1 MDVLCSDK
9 TGTIT
14 QNLLTVGEI
23 RPTGDASAQDVLL
36 YAALA
41 SRAEDKDPVDEAILK
56 EAGERGDPA
65 QLRNGGREVHAFDR
79 WPSDGSHRSHGE
91 GLLSVTKGAP
101 R

>member
-23 RPTGDASAQDVLL
+23 RPTGDASPQDVLL
-36 YAALA
+36 YATLA

-56 EAGERGDPA
+56 EVGERRGS
-65 QLRNGGREVHAFDR
+65 RHCWSNGG
-79 WPSDGSHRSHGE
+79 
-91 GLLSVTKGAP
+91 
-101 R
+101 